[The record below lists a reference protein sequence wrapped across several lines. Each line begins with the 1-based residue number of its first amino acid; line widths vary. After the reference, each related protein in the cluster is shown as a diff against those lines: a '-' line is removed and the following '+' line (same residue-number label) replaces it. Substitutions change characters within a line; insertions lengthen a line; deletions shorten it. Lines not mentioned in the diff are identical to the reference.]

1 MLRTSLLLLTLAGPI
16 ALAGPATAAPEHR
29 TTWESGPYTWVKLQ
43 RQEAGAEPNQHPCP
57 LTAGAVTALLA
68 EVQLLDQGRTEP
80 LFAAKEL
87 AGLQDSLVAALG
99 QAGPGEDLVLFSTQ
113 RVEPGFLA
121 HQLTTTARI
130 FCQGGRLN
138 LIVGDARVDYVSRIP
153 LYSAA
158 PPPEQGSRKRT
169 GSVRLASAAGQSL
182 RADWLALP
190 LPASGAAI
198 PVPTPATLP
207 ATGAAPAPAATPA
220 AGPAPNAA
228 ERLRTLRQLRDQDLI
243 SEQEYQQKRQEIL
256 NGL

>member
-16 ALAGPATAAPEHR
+16 ALAGLPTAAPEHR
-29 TTWESGPYTWVKLQ
+29 TAWESGPYTWVKLQ
-43 RQEAGAEPNQHPCP
+43 RQEAGAEPNQHPFP
-57 LTAGAVTALLA
+57 LSAAAVAALLGD
-68 EVQLLDQGRTEP
+68 VQLLDQGRTEP
-80 LFAAKEL
+80 LFAANEL
-87 AGLQDSLVAALG
+87 AGLQDSLAAALS
-99 QAGPGEDLVLFSTQ
+99 QAGPGEDLLLFSSH
-113 RVEPGFLA
+113 RFEPGFLA

-138 LIVGDARVDYVSRIP
+138 LIVGDARVDYVARIP
-153 LYSAA
+153 MYAAA

-169 GSVRLASAAGQSL
+169 GSVRLGSATGQVL

-190 LPASGAAI
+190 LPVAGATR
-198 PVPTPATLP
+198 PVP
-207 ATGAAPAPAATPA
+207 AAASTPA
-220 AGPAPNAA
+220 AGAGLPAPNAA